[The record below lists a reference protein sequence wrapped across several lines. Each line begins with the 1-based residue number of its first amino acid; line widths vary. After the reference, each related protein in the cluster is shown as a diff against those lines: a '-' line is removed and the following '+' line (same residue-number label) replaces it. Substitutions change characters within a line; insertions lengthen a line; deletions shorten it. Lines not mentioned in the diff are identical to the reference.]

1 MPSRA
6 KLAVSTPVLVDAPAD
21 GADPRQIQAIVE
33 KSRTSFY
40 WAMRV
45 LPRRKRDAMFAVYA
59 YCREV
64 DDIADGDQPVEQKL
78 AALHE
83 WRAEI
88 DHLYKGR
95 PRHPIAVALRG
106 PVHDFKLRRAD
117 FEAVL
122 AGVGMDAEGPIVAP
136 KQAVLELYCA
146 RVAGAVGRLS
156 LRIFGAPEDCQPA
169 LAQSLGEAVQLTNV
183 LRDIAEDAEV
193 GRLYLPRELLDKH
206 GVPADSPAAALH
218 HPNLARVCDEL
229 AAVAVKRFHESAT
242 LIAAQSSRELRAAR
256 VIMMIYRRLLERLM
270 ARGFAR
276 HAEPVRL
283 GKPQKIWIALRYGL
297 L

>member
-1 MPSRA
+1 MSGQ
-6 KLAVSTPVLVDAPAD
+6 LALKTAATD
-21 GADPRQIQAIVE
+21 ADPRQIQAIVE

-64 DDIADGDQPVEQKL
+64 DDIADGDLPVDAKL
-78 AALHE
+78 AALQQ

-95 PRHPIAVALRG
+95 PRHPITVALRG
-106 PVHDFKLRRAD
+106 PVHEFRLRRLD
-117 FEAVL
+117 FEAIL

-136 KQAVLELYCA
+136 RQSVLELYCA

-156 LRIFGAPEDCQPA
+156 LRIFGAPEECQPA
-169 LAQSLGEAVQLTNV
+169 LARSLGQAVQLTNV
-183 LRDIAEDAEV
+183 LRDLAEDAEI
-193 GRLYLPRELLDKH
+193 GRLYLPRELLEKH
-206 GVPADSPAAALH
+206 GVPTDSAAAALR
-218 HPNLARVCDEL
+218 HPGLPLVCDEL
-229 AAVAVKRFHESAT
+229 ARLALRDFDVAAE
-242 LIAAQSSRELRAAR
+242 LIARQGRRELKAAA

-276 HAEPVRL
+276 YAEPVRL
-283 GKPQKIWIALRYGL
+283 GKMQKMWIALRYGL

>member
-1 MPSRA
+1 MSSRA
-6 KLAVSTPVLVDAPAD
+6 KLAVSEPAVVEPAPA
-21 GADPRQIQAIVE
+21 ASDPREIQAIVE
-33 KSRTSFY
+33 KARTSFY

-45 LPRRKRDAMFAVYA
+45 LPRRRRDAMFAVYA

-64 DDIADGDQPVEQKL
+64 DDIADGDQPVEAKL

-95 PRHPIAVALRG
+95 PHHPIAVALRG
-106 PVHDFKLRRAD
+106 PVHEFKLRRAD

-122 AGVGMDAEGPIVAP
+122 AGVTMDAEGPIVAP
-136 KQAVLELYCA
+136 RLAVLELYCA

-156 LRIFGAPEDCQPA
+156 LRIFGAPEDCQVA

-183 LRDIAEDAEV
+183 LRDLAEDADV

-206 GVPADSPAAALH
+206 GVPGDSPAAALR
-218 HPNLARVCDEL
+218 HPNLPKVCDEV
-229 AAVAVKRFHESAT
+229 AAVAVKRFGE
-242 LIAAQSSRELRAAR
+242 AAKLMADNNCRELRAAR

-276 HAEPVRL
+276 YAEPVRL

>member
-1 MPSRA
+1 M
-6 KLAVSTPVLVDAPAD
+6 
-21 GADPRQIQAIVE
+21 QAIVE

-45 LPRRKRDAMFAVYA
+45 LPRHRRDAMFAVYA

-64 DDIADGDQPVEQKL
+64 DDIADGDQPVEAKL
-78 AALHE
+78 AALQA
-83 WRAEI
+83 WRTEI
-88 DHLYKGR
+88 DYLYKGR

-106 PVHDFKLRRAD
+106 PVHEFNLRRAD

-122 AGVGMDAEGPIVAP
+122 AGVGMDAEGPMVAP
-136 KQAVLELYCA
+136 RQSVLELYCA

-156 LRIFGAPEDCQPA
+156 LRIFGAPEDCQPD
-169 LAQSLGEAVQLTNV
+169 LARALGEAVQLTNV
-183 LRDIAEDAEV
+183 LRDLAEDAGV
-193 GRLYLPRELLDKH
+193 GRLYLPRELLEKH
-206 GVPADSPAAALH
+206 GVPTDSAAAALRH
-218 HPNLARVCDEL
+218 ASLPQVCDEVAASAL
-229 AAVAVKRFHESAT
+229 ARFDE
-242 LIAAQSSRELRAAR
+242 AARMIEGQGRRELRAAR

-276 HAEPVRL
+276 YAEPVRV
-283 GKPQKIWIALRYGL
+283 GKLQKVWIALRYGL